1 MVLLDTK
8 PYCVGGHTE
17 SWMQGR
23 IEFAL
28 YPFHMNTNEMSASDL
43 SKVVTRITAEFAAL
57 GVMPTPGQ
65 TVADI
70 GSGPALVAFALIRHV
85 ADATC
90 ISIRPTNELD
100 DARAL
105 AAHIGVQDRVTFQEL
120 DIAAL
125 DFEADSLDVALLG
138 ERIHGL
144 DDEQLCALLANLRRA
159 VRPGGVLYIAG
170 GSTTAVSDVTLGSRL
185 AESSF
190 DDVSQAPGGSFVL
203 RRFALSSV

>member
-1 MVLLDTK
+1 M
-8 PYCVGGHTE
+8 
-17 SWMQGR
+17 
-23 IEFAL
+23 
-28 YPFHMNTNEMSASDL
+28 
-43 SKVVTRITAEFAAL
+43 
-57 GVMPTPGQ
+57 
-65 TVADI
+65 
-70 GSGPALVAFALIRHV
+70 
-85 ADATC
+85 
-90 ISIRPTNELD
+90 
-100 DARAL
+100 
-105 AAHIGVQDRVTFQEL
+105 TFQEL